1 MVRLLRF
8 IGWPVAAG
16 IIAAAILLLFFP
28 RQLHI
33 SQPEGLS
40 PTDSLSPTA
49 NGDWNGPTSYSEA
62 VRRAAPSVVSIY
74 TTKQV
79 RRRYNH
85 PILDDP
91 FFQQFFNLRSQRNSR
106 PVTSLGSGVILSDE
120 GHILTNYHVVQG
132 AEQIQVQLADGRS
145 AIAQVVGND
154 ITTDLTVLKVD
165 LPGVSPISIGDSMNA
180 QVGDVVLA
188 IGNPQWV
195 GQTVTQGI
203 ISATRRQ
210 NLMANQF
217 TQFIQTDAAI
227 NPGNSG
233 GALVDAHGN
242 LLGIN
247 TQILDK
253 ETYGISFAIP
263 SHLAVNKVMKDIVE
277 HGRVI
282 RGWVGVNDVQALTAD
297 EASKLGLGDYAG
309 LVVLEIVAGSPA
321 EKAGLK
327 AGDLIIHINNHSALD
342 QAHLSY
348 MAANMVPGDEII
360 MSIIRSGEALTLTAV
375 AEANPETTP
384 TN

>member
-1 MVRLLRF
+1 MVRLLSF
-8 IGWPVAAG
+8 IGWPVVAG
-16 IIAAAILLLFFP
+16 MIAAAVLLWLFP
-28 RQLHI
+28 SQLQI
-33 SQPEGLS
+33 AQPEDPS

-49 NGDWNGPTSYSEA
+49 NGDWNGQVSYAEA

-79 RRRYNH
+79 RRRYN

-91 FFQQFFNLRSQRNSR
+91 FFQQFFNLRSPRNSR
-106 PVTSLGSGVILSDE
+106 PVTSLGSGVILSEE

-145 AIAQVVGND
+145 AIAQIVGND
-154 ITTDLTVLKVD
+154 VTTDLTVLKVD

-297 EASKLGLGDYAG
+297 EATRLGLGDYAG

-327 AGDLIIHINNHSALD
+327 AGDLITHVNNHSALD

-348 MAANMVPGDEII
+348 MAANMVPGDEIT
-360 MSIIRSGEALTLTAV
+360 MSIIRGGEALTLTAV
-375 AEANPETTP
+375 AEATPETTP